1 MESESNQV
9 KTVIIDNGF
18 KYTKYYTTKA
28 GVNCWRCT
36 TKNCT
41 ARITTV
47 TDDTEYFI
55 ILSCALNMFLV
66 ALSRFCHDICCAFA
80 LLFCGFV
87 KILTYLL
94 KSIDKILIQCSEFTL
109 F

>member
-1 MESESNQV
+1 MESESNKG

-41 ARITTV
+41 GRITTV
-47 TDDTEYFI
+47 ADASTTKPQERPQ
-55 ILSCALNMFLV
+55 SW
-66 ALSRFCHDICCAFA
+66 R
-80 LLFCGFV
+80 
-87 KILTYLL
+87 
-94 KSIDKILIQCSEFTL
+94 KS
-109 F
+109 